1 MLRRGRRA
9 SVAVTAAFAFAFSL
23 ILLGPPMTATAST
36 SQIVIDGA
44 TSPPSNVGLL
54 SIQAEATSA
63 ITQLTVHLIAN
74 GTSTDVLDLT
84 ISDFTLASGGSTD
97 GIWTV
102 TSPIT
107 RGQLPLGTY
116 QVTVDASDQ
125 GGDHVTGVNAGVLSF
140 VVIPTVTMAASRTN
154 LDFAHQAVTLTGSV
168 TGLYPDGSVSPLAS
182 QPVSIQGYSGTWAAT
197 TDSGGHYAV
206 TISPNL
212 QVLGPPMREV
222 LNASVPSSATM
233 AQAASPVVNMTG
245 QAANVQIRVH
255 LSASSAKY
263 GQPVANYGQPV
274 TLSGTAQYQPGGKWK
289 PLANVT
295 IDVTGTDFYDV
306 SQTVPQV
313 TITTDSS
320 GKFAVKLPT
329 QPSTLWTA
337 NVQANQY
344 LLQGY
349 TPQTQPNSA
358 FLTVRVPTAFSS
370 PRVRFDPFGD
380 IVASGCLGIG
390 RPLRSDT
397 FIFTPQDR
405 NIELQYS
412 RTATGPWQNVG
423 SLNRP
428 GPSTCGLATPAGG
441 LFGSAVLS
449 GYFRLNYLGAI
460 TYEPSVSAVR
470 QASTVRTRFVHFNVT
485 PRSVNGHGRITVSG
499 QLQEQAKGWRSL
511 GPEPIKILI
520 KPHGSN
526 VWYWYKKLRTSS
538 SGRFRISFADPVT
551 GHWAA
556 FYGGNSKHLASVSKI
571 IHVTA
576 SGTASASRSAVAS
589 RFPAGHQVRMPAPVA
604 HAGSPDQVPA
614 VAPAAPSS
622 GTITV
627 TASSP
632 AASVGKLA
640 LAFTATTNITS
651 FTAHIITSSG
661 TDVLDLPQSAF
672 SLTQGT
678 AKAGTWTVN
687 NAITQ
692 QQLTLGSYTVTVDAT
707 DAGSDQITGVTAG
720 TLNYLIQPTVT
731 LKASPTTI
739 GLSHPTSTVS
749 GTVTGLWPD
758 GSTHPIADELVQSTG
773 PLPSTPFTDASGRF
787 SFTTSFGGTF
797 NVYVQGGDVAPA
809 SSPPVTIKANY
820 APTAITAKLS
830 TSKFSYGKAVT
841 VSGTLTYKPGSAWKP
856 LAGVQVVVSAPGYPQ
871 SAPIT
876 DSAGHYSATFTALSS
891 GPVTVYFNNVNAED
905 FATYQWLNPAQT
917 ATRTLLLTLPTS
929 VTQFSA
935 TVDPL
940 GFVHVSGCIGIESL
954 PFDEAYGSRQPMIIQ
969 YSPHPSGPWTRLGK
983 ITQLTPN
990 DDSCGITELDASF
1003 AGRLPVR
1010 SARAYYRAY
1019 FPGDA
1024 SEQIQPSVSPSRL
1037 AWKYLTKIKSLDVA
1051 PRHVAAGGHIR
1062 ISGQLLQNTTGWK
1075 AFGRQQVLIVYRKPG
1090 KKTWFIVASTRTNS
1104 HGRFTARVRGR
1115 FSAYWSAFYA
1125 GDATHYFSLPAG
1137 IFVRVG

>member
-1 MLRRGRRA
+1 MLSRGRRA
-9 SVAVTAAFAFAFSL
+9 PVAVTAFAFAFSL
-23 ILLGPPMTATAST
+23 LLLAPPMTAAAST
-36 SQIVIDGA
+36 GQIVIDGVS
-44 TSPPSNVGLL
+44 SPQSNVGML
-54 SIQAEATSA
+54 SVQAEATSP
-63 ITQLTVHLIAN
+63 ITALTVHLIAN
-74 GTSTDVLDLT
+74 STDVLDLT
-84 ISDFTLASGGSTD
+84 ISDFSLTSGGSTD

-102 TSPIT
+102 TSPISEGQLP
-107 RGQLPLGTY
+107 GQLPLGTY

-125 GGDHVTGVNAGVLSF
+125 GGDSVTGVNAGSLSF
-140 VVIPTVTMAASRTN
+140 VVVPTVTMEASRTS
-154 LDFAHQAVTLTGSV
+154 LDFTHQSVTLTGSV
-168 TGLYPDGSVSPLAS
+168 TGLYPDGSVKPLAS
-182 QPVSIQGYSGTWAAT
+182 QPVTIQGYSGTWATT
-197 TDSGGHYAV
+197 TDSGGNYSL

-212 QVLGPPMREV
+212 QVLGPPMREI
-222 LNASVPSSATM
+222 LNASVPGSATM
-233 AQAASPVVNMTG
+233 AQAASPVVNLTG
-245 QAANVQIRVH
+245 QGANVQIRVH
-255 LSASSAKY
+255 LNASSAKY
-263 GQPVANYGQPV
+263 EQPVANYGQPV
-274 TLSGTAQYQPGGKWK
+274 TLSGTAEYQPGGIWK
-289 PLANVT
+289 PLADVT
-295 IDVTGTDFYDV
+295 IDVTGTDFYDI

-313 TITTDSS
+313 TATTDSS

-349 TPQTQPNSA
+349 SVQTQPNSA
-358 FLTVRVPTAFSS
+358 FLTVRVPTAFSA
-370 PRVRFDPFGD
+370 PRVSFDPLGN
-380 IVASGCLGIG
+380 IGASGCLGIG

-397 FIFTPQDR
+397 FISTPEQR

-423 SLNRP
+423 SLTRP
-428 GPSTCGLATPAGG
+428 GPATCGLATPAGG

-470 QASTVRTRFVHFNVT
+470 HASTVRTRFVHFNVT
-485 PRSVNGHGRITVSG
+485 PRSVTGHGRITVSG
-499 QLQEQAKGWRSL
+499 QLQEQASRWRQL
-511 GPEPIKILI
+511 GPERIKILI

-538 SGRFRISFADPVT
+538 SGRFRISFADPIT
-551 GHWAA
+551 AHWAA
-556 FYGGNSKHLASVSKI
+556 LYEGNSKHLASASKI
-571 IHVTA
+571 ISVTA
-576 SGTASASRSAVAS
+576 SGTASASRYAAH
-589 RFPAGHQVRMPAPVA
+589 RFPAGHQVRLPAPVA
-604 HAGSPDQVPA
+604 RTGPPGHLPA
-614 VAPAAPSS
+614 VAPAAAAS
-622 GTITV
+622 GSILV

-640 LAFTATTNITS
+640 LAFNATSNITS
-651 FTAHIITSSG
+651 FTAHIVTASG
-661 TDVLDLPQSAF
+661 TDVLDLPESAF
-672 SLTQGT
+672 SKTSGT
-678 AKAGTWTVN
+678 AKVGTWTVN

-707 DAGSDQITGVTAG
+707 DAGSDHITGVTAG

-773 PLPSTPFTDASGRF
+773 PLPTQPFTDASGRF

-809 SSPPVTIKANY
+809 SSPSVTIKANY
-820 APTAITAKLS
+820 ARTAITAKLS

-856 LAGVQVVVSAPGYPQ
+856 LGGVQVVVSAPGYPQ

-891 GPVTVYFNNVNAED
+891 GPVTVYFNNVNAAD
-905 FATYQWLNPAQT
+905 FAAYQWLNPAQVT
-917 ATRTLLLTLPTS
+917 TRSLLLTLPTS
-929 VTQFSA
+929 ITQFSA

-954 PFDEAYGSRQPMIIQ
+954 PYNEAYGSSLPVIVQ

-983 ITQLTPN
+983 TTQFTPN
-990 DDSCGITELDASF
+990 DTNCGITELEASF

-1010 SARAYYRAY
+1010 SARAYYRVY
-1019 FPGDA
+1019 SPGDA
-1024 SEQIQPSVSPSRL
+1024 AQQIQPSVSPSRL
-1037 AWKYLTKIKSLDVA
+1037 AWKYLTKIRSLKVSPRQVA
-1051 PRHVAAGGHIR
+1051 VGGHIR
-1062 ISGQLLQNTTGWK
+1062 ISGQLLQDTKGWK
-1075 AFGRQQVLIVYRKPG
+1075 AFGHQQILIVYRKPG
-1090 KKTWFIVASTRTNS
+1090 RKTWFIVASTRTSS
-1104 HGRFTARVRGR
+1104 HGRFTATVRAR
-1115 FSAYWSAFYA
+1115 FSAFWSAFYA
-1125 GDATHYFSLPAG
+1125 GDSTHYFSFPAG
-1137 IFVRVG
+1137 ILVRVS